1 MRNKFE
7 LPDVVAVILVV
18 YKIAETLSE
27 SSEFN
32 DFLKVVQ
39 EVYIKLFR
47 KNLPKEETR
56 HISTSILGAG

>member
-1 MRNKFE
+1 MKVSIILE
-7 LPDVVAVILVV
+7 QLVPLPDVVAVILVV

-39 EVYIKLFR
+39 EVAIKILSQ
-47 KNLPKEETR
+47 
-56 HISTSILGAG
+56 ISSIKT

>member
-1 MRNKFE
+1 MP

-18 YKIAETLSE
+18 YKIAKTLSE

-39 EVYIKLFR
+39 EVAIKILSQ
-47 KNLPKEETR
+47 
-56 HISTSILGAG
+56 ISTIET